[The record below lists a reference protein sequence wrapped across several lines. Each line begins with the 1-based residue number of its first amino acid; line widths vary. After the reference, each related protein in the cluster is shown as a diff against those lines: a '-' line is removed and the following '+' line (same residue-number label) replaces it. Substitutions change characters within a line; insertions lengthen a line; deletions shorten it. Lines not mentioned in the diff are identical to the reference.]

1 MFPIEVLTRKRP
13 AAGTAGDNEL
23 FSQAIDIMIRIES
36 IFRGWRK

>member
-13 AAGTAGDNEL
+13 TGTAGDNEL

-36 IFRGWRK
+36 IFRGWWK